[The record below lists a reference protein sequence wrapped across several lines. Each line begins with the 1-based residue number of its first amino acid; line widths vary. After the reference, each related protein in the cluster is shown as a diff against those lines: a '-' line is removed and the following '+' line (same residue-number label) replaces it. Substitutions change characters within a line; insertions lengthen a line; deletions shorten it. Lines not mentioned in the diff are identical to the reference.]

1 MSGNKFFQKS
11 YFCQVLWLIALFMSL
26 GVASYAQDEQREE
39 KPREIKLG
47 PGDAIH
53 VLVYDGV
60 LPTEKNKFIFNFHD
74 QEFIVDGNGEIRL
87 FSLGKIKVAGMT
99 ADQIA
104 KELQQKF
111 KPFAKNPM
119 VIVIPLV
126 RIILRGEF
134 GHPGMY
140 RFNLDISFW
149 DMVKE
154 AGGLSGLSTVESMF
168 MVRKDEIIYK
178 DFINA
183 LYNATSLYELG
194 IQSGDEIIAPRVNR
208 LTFTAVSRYFQ
219 FVMSILIFYLTA
231 KNYSANR

>member
-1 MSGNKFFQKS
+1 MAFS
-11 YFCQVLWLIALFMSL
+11 A
-26 GVASYAQDEQREE
+26 ASFAQDEPSEE

-47 PGDAIH
+47 PGDAIR

-60 LPTEKNKFIFNFHD
+60 LPTEKNKFISNFHD
-74 QEFIVDGNGEIRL
+74 QEFIIDGNGEIRL
-87 FSLGKIKVAGMT
+87 FSLGKVKVAGMT

-104 KELQQKF
+104 QELQQKF

-134 GHPGMY
+134 GRPGMY

-178 DFINA
+178 DFISA